1 MSVKIRLVALALVLI
16 LGAASDVAAQTTQPT
31 NSVLQT
37 GDESGVTISLK
48 DALEK
53 GLKAR
58 RPEEFQFIA
67 RVVTL
72 VELGVLPKRLVQTTF
87 FWARAKP
94 RVQAFY
100 FERALKVRARRL
112 GIFL

>member
-1 MSVKIRLVALALVLI
+1 MIRLAVLMLALGV
-16 LGAASDVAAQTTQPT
+16 ASVVVGQTTPKNEQLADDAP
-31 NSVLQT
+31 
-37 GDESGVTISLK
+37 GVSIDLK

-58 RPEEFQFIA
+58 RPEEFKFIA

-72 VELGVLPKRLVQTTF
+72 VEFGILPKRLVQSTF

>member
-1 MSVKIRLVALALVLI
+1 MIRLIVLI
-16 LGAASDVAAQTTQPT
+16 LALGTASVVVAQTTPDPAPAPPT
-31 NSVLQT
+31 LQDDNSLGT
-37 GDESGVTISLK
+37 KIDLK

-58 RPEEFQFIA
+58 RAEEFEFIE
-67 RVVTL
+67 RVVFL
-72 VELGVLPKRLVQTTF
+72 VEQGVLPKRLVQTTF

-100 FERALKVRARRL
+100 FERALKLRARRL
-112 GIFL
+112 GIIL